1 MVTTI
6 DGRIMGGRWGK
17 VAGQKGSA
25 NIFETTAATYRIPSW
40 LVGTT
45 TMKEF
50 AGRPIKIRKTKDKIV
65 REDHVVTRDAMG
77 YAIGADR
84 KGVLPWSTG
93 RAQHSAFVKCLR
105 QLGKEPESSSDTV
118 HTQHN
123 HAPRDRRRCH
133 CRSEDA
139 VRPRAFDRTA
149 HEDITHI

>member
-1 MVTTI
+1 MPL
-6 DGRIMGGRWGK
+6 GK
-17 VAGQKGSA
+17 APGNS
-25 NIFETTAATYRIPSW
+25 
-40 LVGTT
+40 
-45 TMKEF
+45 
-50 AGRPIKIRKTKDKIV
+50 
-65 REDHVVTRDAMG
+65 REDLGCVFFLSVGVALGERF
-77 YAIGADR
+77 ADQFFSNI
-84 KGVLPWSTG
+84 LY